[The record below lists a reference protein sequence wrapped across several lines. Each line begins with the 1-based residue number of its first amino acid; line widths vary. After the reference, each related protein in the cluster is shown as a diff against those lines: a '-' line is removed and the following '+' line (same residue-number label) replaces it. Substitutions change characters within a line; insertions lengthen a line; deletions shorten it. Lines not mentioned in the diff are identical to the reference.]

1 VSIAPSRGA
10 DRSVR
15 RSLAA
20 IVAALVFVV
29 LLAMPVAAV
38 AGPTKLLD
46 PAAGPA
52 IGTTATTFR
61 FEVTYRNREGSAPD
75 HVRVVVDG
83 VAHAMHS
90 TSGGDDWKAGVRYS
104 WSSRL
109 AIGTHTVVFR
119 AMDRERFT
127 DQIQGGS
134 VTVAGPSTPAPTPAP
149 KPTPAPTPAPTPKPN
164 PAPDPTPAP
173 TEPGAPAPSDEP
185 TRAGLGAG
193 GSLDLF
199 AGTARRPI
207 GSANP
212 DDPGT
217 GNGPSAP
224 GEPGASDPPG
234 AGPAAGPVEPGA
246 GPGQPGGGPDD
257 PAAPGGGGGE
267 GTGRGTDL
275 RADWGELSHALS
287 SLGLDPTAPVFG
299 VVPVMITTSG
309 AAAMAMAFLFF
320 GKRRRDGEPPEPDEV
335 LSAAAARGTGQAA
348 TSALVGTS
356 VVPLGPMDPDALM
369 PRWRRPSLLEARKA
383 DPLRNGAVIQNL
395 TFERGVVGPVEG
407 RERRIIRYHVVRL
420 LDAPDE
426 LRGAEIGSLLH
437 GDEVQLIERSGTYWM
452 VLCPDGRQGWIHKMT
467 LGDVVGE
474 TPAPTAQETWATASA
489 DADDVDDDVLTAFMA
504 ARGRA

>member
-1 VSIAPSRGA
+1 
-10 DRSVR
+10 
-15 RSLAA
+15 
-20 IVAALVFVV
+20 
-29 LLAMPVAAV
+29 
-38 AGPTKLLD
+38 
-46 PAAGPA
+46 
-52 IGTTATTFR
+52 
-61 FEVTYRNREGSAPD
+61 
-75 HVRVVVDG
+75 
-83 VAHAMHS
+83 
-90 TSGGDDWKAGVRYS
+90 
-104 WSSRL
+104 
-109 AIGTHTVVFR
+109 
-119 AMDRERFT
+119 
-127 DQIQGGS
+127 
-134 VTVAGPSTPAPTPAP
+134 
-149 KPTPAPTPAPTPKPN
+149 
-164 PAPDPTPAP
+164 
-173 TEPGAPAPSDEP
+173 
-185 TRAGLGAG
+185 
-193 GSLDLF
+193 
-199 AGTARRPI
+199 
-207 GSANP
+207 
-212 DDPGT
+212 
-217 GNGPSAP
+217 
-224 GEPGASDPPG
+224 
-234 AGPAAGPVEPGA
+234 
-246 GPGQPGGGPDD
+246 
-257 PAAPGGGGGE
+257 
-267 GTGRGTDL
+267 
-275 RADWGELSHALS
+275 
-287 SLGLDPTAPVFG
+287 
-299 VVPVMITTSG
+299 MITTSG